1 MIVKTRCLFY
11 EVEGQFYKSLE
22 EAQIADLIKL
32 VPNDF
37 LADGSMDSGHKI
49 ASWLLSNKDAITCIL
64 TTTPRSRAKARK
76 ANGATR
82 KRKAKQDPAPEANE
96 KAPQ

>member
-1 MIVKTRCLFY
+1 MITKQRTLFY
-11 EVEGQFYKSLE
+11 FVGETAYKSLE
-22 EAQIADLIKL
+22 DAQKADLLALMPVQTLDTAGITNDYIADWMLK
-32 VPNDF
+32 NS
-37 LADGSMDSGHKI
+37 A
-49 ASWLLSNKDAITCIL
+49 AIVNTL

-82 KRKAKQDPAPEANE
+82 KRKAKQDPALEANE